1 MGTEIVI
8 ESFARLRQ
16 QLHSAAC
23 RLLQNEMEADD
34 AVQDAVVNLMTATQA
49 ADSREA
55 RFRLFAILKNVCIDK
70 LRQRKPTVDI
80 SECAS
85 MAIEPD
91 YDEVDRTRQLL
102 LSALPPLQLRI
113 FELSTF
119 EDMDYAE
126 IATTLNMSIDAVRM
140 NMSRAR
146 RTLRQKYKLL
156 QQ

>member
-1 MGTEIVI
+1 
-8 ESFARLRQ
+8 
-16 QLHSAAC
+16 
-23 RLLQNEMEADD
+23 MEADD
-34 AVQDAVVNLMTATQA
+34 AVQDAVVNLMTATQGT
-49 ADSREA
+49 DSREA

-70 LRQRKPTVDI
+70 LRQRKPTVDLD
-80 SECAS
+80 ECAPI
-85 MAIEPD
+85 AVEPD

-102 LSALPPLQLRI
+102 LSALPPLQRRI

-156 QQ
+156 HQ

>member
-34 AVQDAVVNLMTATQA
+34 AVQDAVVNLMTATQGT
-49 ADSREA
+49 DSREA

-70 LRQRKPTVDI
+70 LRQRKATVNLD
-80 SECAS
+80 ECAP

-102 LSALPPLQLRI
+102 LSSLPPLQRKI

-119 EDMDYAE
+119 EDMEYAE
-126 IATTLNMSIDAVRM
+126 IATKLHISIDAVRM

>member
-1 MGTEIVI
+1 M
-8 ESFARLRQ
+8 RL

-34 AVQDAVVNLMTATQA
+34 AVQDAVVNLMTARDAT
-49 ADSREA
+49 DSKET

-70 LRQRKPTVDI
+70 LRRRKHTVDI
-80 SECAS
+80 SECAT

-102 LSALPPLQLRI
+102 LSALPPLQRRI

-119 EDMDYAE
+119 EDMDYSE
-126 IATTLNMSIDAVRM
+126 IATKLDMSIDAVRM

-146 RTLRQKYKLL
+146 RTLRQKYKQL
-156 QQ
+156 QL